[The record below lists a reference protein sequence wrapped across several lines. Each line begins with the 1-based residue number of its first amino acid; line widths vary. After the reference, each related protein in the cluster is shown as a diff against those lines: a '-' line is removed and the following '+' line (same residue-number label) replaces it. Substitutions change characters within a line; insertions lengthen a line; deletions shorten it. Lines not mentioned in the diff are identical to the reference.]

1 MIFGSCLFCFLGWAN
16 YVVRSVSS
24 DAMAF
29 RMSLCKLFLGAILTG
44 WIALAQTTTQVRLR
58 PEFSEV
64 SSGDT
69 VTVAVELTMAPGWHT
84 YWRSPG
90 DAGQAT
96 KVAWTLPE
104 GFTAVS
110 LEWPVPERL
119 VEDTLVVFAFHDTV
133 RLLSTLSVAPGV
145 QAGDYELTAKVSWLE
160 CEKSCIKGSTTLPL
174 KLTIGPRR
182 LDGEGATVVKE
193 ARARLPKPFGGE
205 LKFQWEAPPASGDLR
220 EATLRFPHA
229 GAEWE
234 LCLDR
239 VPEGQWAASA
249 KRLQDGADVLFRPG
263 FTRFETAWP
272 AKVGGLL
279 VRTLPGGER
288 IGYSFES
295 EIASGAPLPPVALVQ
310 EASGPTASVGSGG
323 SSFGGMLVAAF
334 LGGLVL
340 NIMPCVLPVIALK
353 ILGFVGQASQQP
365 GRVRLMGL
373 VYGAGVLASFVAL
386 AALVIGV
393 KSAGGTAS
401 WGMQFQNPKFL
412 LITTALV
419 LLVALNLFGIF
430 EVILPGAAMQS
441 ASDLAGK
448 EGIGGAFFNGVLA
461 TLLATPCTAP
471 FLGVSL
477 GYALSQSSGTILLFF
492 ITAGAGLAFPYV
504 LLCWQPAWLR
514 FLPKP
519 GNWMVTF
526 KVAMGFPVLATGLW
540 LFTLTTPHYG
550 EDKAFWV
557 AMFLVAVALGAWVF
571 GTFVQH
577 ARKSTLGGWLALL
590 AVAASAYGWFLERE
604 LNWRHPPARGQSKTL
619 HKGPIAWAAWSTDAV
634 AALRRQGRPVLVDFT
649 ADWCTTC
656 QINKRRAIEV
666 EPVAKRIEELKF
678 ASLIGDFT
686 FEDPAIAAELRRF
699 RRAGVPLVL
708 VYPADPSLD
717 PIALPDGILSQADML
732 SALERATGPRR

>member
-1 MIFGSCLFCFLGWAN
+1 
-16 YVVRSVSS
+16 
-24 DAMAF
+24 MAF
-29 RMSLCKLFLGAILTG
+29 RMSLCKLILGAILSG

-58 PEFSEV
+58 PEFSQI
-64 SSGDT
+64 SPGST
-69 VTVAVELTMAPGWHT
+69 VTVAVELSMAPGWHT

-96 KVAWTLPE
+96 KVVWTLPE
-104 GFTAVS
+104 GFAAAP
-110 LEWPVPERL
+110 LEWPVPERI
-119 VEDTLVVFAFHDTV
+119 VEDTLVVFAYHDTV
-133 RLLSTLSVAPGV
+133 RLLSTLSVAEGIP
-145 QAGDYELTAKVSWLE
+145 AGSYELTAKVSWLE

-174 KLTIGPRR
+174 KISVGP
-182 LDGEGATVVKE
+182 LKIDGEGSLVVKE
-193 ARARLPKPFGGE
+193 ARTQLPKPFPGGVK
-205 LKFQWEAPPASGDLR
+205 LQWDNPPDSGDLR
-220 EATLRFPHA
+220 AATLLFPHD
-229 GAEWE
+229 GGDWDI
-234 LCLDR
+234 CLDR

-249 KRLQDGADVLFRPG
+249 DSRREGSEVVFRPV
-263 FTRFETAWP
+263 FTRFEAAWP
-272 AKVGGLL
+272 SKAGGLL
-279 VRTLPGGER
+279 VRKLPGGGR
-288 IGYSFES
+288 VGYSFGA
-295 EIASGAPLPPVALVQ
+295 EIAAGAPKPSDGLSSGASATVVPEVA
-310 EASGPTASVGSGG
+310 GS

-373 VYGAGVLASFVAL
+373 VYGAGVLASFLAL

-412 LITTALV
+412 LVTTALV

-448 EGIGGAFFNGVLA
+448 EGIGGAFFNGILA

-477 GYALSQSSGTILLFF
+477 GYALSQSAGTILLFF
-492 ITAGAGLAFPYV
+492 LTAGAGLAFPYV

-540 LFTLTTPHYG
+540 LFTLTMPHYG
-550 EDKAFWV
+550 ADKAFWV

-577 ARKSTLGGWLALL
+577 ARKSTFAGWLALL
-590 AVAASAYGWFLERE
+590 AVTATAYGWFLEGE
-604 LNWRHPPARGQSKTL
+604 LDWRHPPARGQAKSL
-619 HKGPIAWAAWSTDAV
+619 HTGPVAWAAWSPDAV
-634 AALRRQGRPVLVDFT
+634 ATLRRQGRPVLVDFT

-666 EPVAKRIEELKF
+666 EPVVKRIEELKF

-686 FEDPAIAAELRRF
+686 FEDPAIAVELRRF

-717 PIALPDGILSQADML
+717 PIVLPDGILSQADML